1 MAFWRSRLAGLPEE
15 LVLPFD
21 RPRPAVASHRGGTVP
36 VTVGAETGR
45 RLRALAREM
54 NATVFMVVQ
63 AGLAALLTRLGAGS
77 DVPIG

>member
-1 MAFWRSRLAGLPEE
+1 M
-15 LVLPFD
+15 LPFD
-21 RPRPAVASHRGGTVP
+21 RPRPAVASHRGDTVRL
-36 VTVGAETGR
+36 EIGR
-45 RLRALAREM
+45 EVHRGLVKLAREM